1 MTTDPDALV
10 EAGRRTLEEFRREH
24 DRAVAAVVRV
34 VEAETGVTL
43 AVPAN
48 PSVMDATRDQLM
60 AADLRAQHAGA
71 AMDIAL
77 RQWTWDGA
85 RTLGEFVRGLP
96 PEVAARLADH
106 LAEAGLS

>member
-1 MTTDPDALV
+1 MTSDPEALV
-10 EAGRRTLEEFRREH
+10 EAGRQTLAEFRRAH
-24 DRAVAAVVRV
+24 DEAVAAVVRV

-43 AVPAN
+43 AVPSS
-48 PSVMDATRDQLM
+48 PPIMDATRDQLM
-60 AADLRAQHAGA
+60 AADLRAQHAVA

-77 RQWTWDGA
+77 RQWTWGEA